1 MKKEALLAEFL
12 GTFFLVFFGYGAVI
26 VNELFGGELGQL
38 GICIVFGLV
47 VMAVIYSFGNVSGAH
62 INPAVTLALC
72 FAGRFDL
79 KLLPSYV
86 AMQLIGATLAAL
98 FLRWIFSE
106 SEALGLTQPNIG
118 LFRAFVVEIIISF
131 VLMSVVLNLGG
142 EQQEK
147 KIMAGAAIG
156 GVVTLAA
163 LVAGPITGASMNPAR
178 SLGPAIAALNFESIW
193 LYVVAPVI
201 GMLLACPV
209 CRWAQGPKCCSL
221 KGSSNEI

>member
-12 GTFFLVFFGYGAVI
+12 GTFFLVFFGCGAVI

-86 AMQLIGATLAAL
+86 AMQLIGATVAAL

-209 CRWAQGPKCCSL
+209 CRWVQGPKCCSL

>member
-1 MKKEALLAEFL
+1 MKKEALIAEFL
-12 GTFFLVFFGYGAVI
+12 GAFFLVFFGCGAVI
-26 VNELFGGELGQL
+26 VNDLFGGELGQI
-38 GICIVFGLV
+38 GISIVFGFV

-62 INPAVTLALC
+62 INPAVTIAFC

-86 AMQLIGATLAAL
+86 AMQLIGATSAAL

-106 SEALGLTQPNIG
+106 TEALGLTLPNIG
-118 LFRAFVVEIIISF
+118 IFRSLVVEIIISF
-131 VLMSVVLNLGG
+131 VLMSVILNLGG

-147 KIMAGAAIG
+147 KIMAGVAIG
-156 GVVTLAA
+156 GVVTFAA

-193 LYVVAPVI
+193 LYVVAPVT

-209 CRWAQGPKCCSL
+209 CRWVQGPECCSL
-221 KGSSNEI
+221 KRPSNEI

>member
-12 GTFFLVFFGYGAVI
+12 GTFFLVFFGCGAVI

-86 AMQLIGATLAAL
+86 AMQLIGLAATEMDKL
-98 FLRWIFSE
+98 KTEDADAHVKDIDRLDQFLE
-106 SEALGLTQPNIG
+106 VAVMTQA
-118 LFRAFVVEIIISF
+118 AFQIE
-131 VLMSVVLNLGG
+131 G
-142 EQQEK
+142 
-147 KIMAGAAIG
+147 MA
-156 GVVTLAA
+156 
-163 LVAGPITGASMNPAR
+163 S
-178 SLGPAIAALNFESIW
+178 
-193 LYVVAPVI
+193 
-201 GMLLACPV
+201 
-209 CRWAQGPKCCSL
+209 
-221 KGSSNEI
+221 

>member
-1 MKKEALLAEFL
+1 MKKDALIAECL
-12 GTFFLVFFGYGAVI
+12 GTFFLIFFGCGAV
-26 VNELFGGELGQL
+26 VVDGLFGGELGQT
-38 GICIVFGLV
+38 GISIVFGLV

-62 INPAVTLALC
+62 INPAVTIAFC
-72 FAGRFDL
+72 CAGRFDL
-79 KLLPSYV
+79 RLVPSYV
-86 AMQLIGATLAAL
+86 VMQLIGATSAAL
-98 FLRWIFSE
+98 LLRWIFSE
-106 SEALGLTQPNIG
+106 TEILGLTLPNVDI
-118 LFRAFVVEIIISF
+118 FRALFVEIIISF

-156 GVVTLAA
+156 GVVTFAA

-201 GMLLACPV
+201 GMLLACPA
-209 CRWAQGPKCCSL
+209 CRWVQGPDCCSF
-221 KGSSNEI
+221 KGLSNEI

>member
-12 GTFFLVFFGYGAVI
+12 GTFFLVFFGCGAVI

-118 LFRAFVVEIIISF
+118 LFRAFVVEITISF

-156 GVVTLAA
+156 GVVTFAA

-209 CRWAQGPKCCSL
+209 CRWVQGPKCCSL

>member
-12 GTFFLVFFGYGAVI
+12 GTFFLVFFGCGAVI

-209 CRWAQGPKCCSL
+209 CRWVQGPKCCSL
-221 KGSSNEI
+221 KGPSNEI

>member
-12 GTFFLVFFGYGAVI
+12 GTFFLVFFGCGADI

-47 VMAVIYSFGNVSGAH
+47 VMAVIYSFGNVAGAH

-156 GVVTLAA
+156 GVVTFAA

-209 CRWAQGPKCCSL
+209 CRWVQGPKCCSL

>member
-12 GTFFLVFFGYGAVI
+12 GTFFLVFFGCGAVI

-62 INPAVTLALC
+62 INPAGTLALC

-156 GVVTLAA
+156 GVVTFAA

-209 CRWAQGPKCCSL
+209 CRWVQGPKCCSL
-221 KGSSNEI
+221 KGPSNEI

>member
-12 GTFFLVFFGYGAVI
+12 GTFFLVFFGCGAVI

-156 GVVTLAA
+156 GVVTFAA

-193 LYVVAPVI
+193 LYVVSPVI

-209 CRWAQGPKCCSL
+209 CRWVQGPKCCSL
-221 KGSSNEI
+221 KGPSNEI

>member
-12 GTFFLVFFGYGAVI
+12 GTFFLVFFGCGAVI

-118 LFRAFVVEIIISF
+118 LFRAFVVEITISF

-156 GVVTLAA
+156 GVVTFAA

-209 CRWAQGPKCCSL
+209 CRWVQGPKCCSL
-221 KGSSNEI
+221 KGPSNEI

>member
-12 GTFFLVFFGYGAVI
+12 GTFFLVLFGCGAVI

-118 LFRAFVVEIIISF
+118 LFRAFVVEITISF

-156 GVVTLAA
+156 GVVTFAA

-209 CRWAQGPKCCSL
+209 CRWVQGPKCCSL
-221 KGSSNEI
+221 KGPSNEI